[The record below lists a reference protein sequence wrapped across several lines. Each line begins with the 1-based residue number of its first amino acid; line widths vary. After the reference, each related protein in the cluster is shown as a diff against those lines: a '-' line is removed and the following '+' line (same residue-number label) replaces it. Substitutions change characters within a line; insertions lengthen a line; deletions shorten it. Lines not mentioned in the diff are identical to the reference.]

1 MAAHRPITCTI
12 MLTNIV
18 TVLAANWAYGA
29 QVSDDNSK
37 IKQVESCSPD
47 FSPIDR
53 PGYLQFAT
61 CMANRHGLPQEVA
74 HAVIE
79 IESNFKP
86 QALGGDGEIGL
97 MQVLPSTARLLG
109 FSGTSEDLA
118 KPETNITFG
127 VKYLSQAWKISGQD
141 LCTTLM
147 KYRAGHNETR
157 FSYLS
162 VQYCLRAR
170 AILLRDGYEISGT
183 LPTATFG
190 FSGGMMSNAGSKGG
204 TCLRRSFVPG
214 PAYGRCL
221 FSSSKISQAK
231 AVALRRSIFGN

>member
-1 MAAHRPITCTI
+1 MGDKSMAEPAATCT
-12 MLTNIV
+12 
-18 TVLAANWAYGA
+18 
-29 QVSDDNSK
+29 
-37 IKQVESCSPD
+37 PD
-47 FSPIDR
+47 FAPVDR
-53 PGYLQFAT
+53 QGYIKFAT
-61 CMANRHGLPQEVA
+61 CLAQTHGLPQEVA

-118 KPETNITFG
+118 KPGANITYG

-170 AILLRDGYEISGT
+170 AILLRDGYQISGT
-183 LPTATFG
+183 VPTATFG
-190 FSGGMMSNAGSKGG
+190 FNGGVMSNAGSTGG

-214 PAYGRCL
+214 PGYGRCL
-221 FSSSKISQAK
+221 SSSSKISQAK